1 MTILHFYVISR
12 VFGFNLQI
20 YFCGRETE
28 LEKVI
33 FSVVLYFTIFSVV
46 LVMSIILYRLYF
58 SIYFTYLMFVF

>member
-33 FSVVLYFTIFSVV
+33 FSVVLY
-46 LVMSIILYRLYF
+46 L
-58 SIYFTYLMFVF
+58 

>member
-1 MTILHFYVISR
+1 
-12 VFGFNLQI
+12 LQI

-46 LVMSIILYRLYF
+46 FVMSIILYRLYF